1 MGGPNYPQMDTNNQ
15 KSLAETTE
23 SISKS
28 INKSIETID
37 KIIYLLEN
45 ECCKG
50 NCKNGLSDNSQEI
63 VIKSLP
69 K

>member
-1 MGGPNYPQMDTNNQ
+1 M
-15 KSLAETTE
+15 E

-45 ECCKG
+45 ECCKCD
-50 NCKNGLSDNSQEI
+50 CKPGLSDNSQEI